1 MSKQH
6 TSSYT
11 VQEEAQLTKHQD
23 ILLLS
28 RLGQYIKTAF
38 LPAFVGSAVFIDCHG
53 PRLTAPAFD
62 ENRNRYGFSATRHR
76 HYYRVCRYLL
86 YDDMLQYY
94 CFVCTKLY
102 ITKIRSKHYF
112 LKFEI

>member
-28 RLGQYIKTAF
+28 RLGQYIKPHSF
-38 LPAFVGSAVFIDCHG
+38 LLLWAALFLLIAMGLDLLRPLLMKTVSIRLFRNETSA
-53 PRLTAPAFD
+53 
-62 ENRNRYGFSATRHR
+62 
-76 HYYRVCRYLL
+76 LL
-86 YDDMLQYY
+86 QSMPVSTL
-94 CFVCTKLY
+94 
-102 ITKIRSKHYF
+102 
-112 LKFEI
+112 